1 MKYIIIDLEWNQPLS
16 YQSRTFREVGDR
28 LIFEMIQIGAVKMDE
43 QMNIVDSISIPIQ
56 PTHYVKIHPRIRR
69 MTQLGPEILDNAPH
83 FAEAMA
89 QFVAWCGEDYTLLT
103 WGCDDVSVLQ
113 QNLDFFD
120 VHPELP
126 VMCDIQRL
134 FSDVYKLKD
143 RMGLKPA
150 MDMMEI
156 EPDEDKAFHNAVNDA
171 YYTGLVFAKLPEPDA
186 VLKYPQQPKKLIHSD
201 HESQKK
207 MRGSASFASLA
218 EALASD
224 EATKLKCPT
233 CGKAVELEEAGYIPQ
248 SADKYIGL
256 AKCKGHGML
265 MSRLRFFVDHDSKVV
280 MHTSLSKATPT
291 NVAYIHTKALQIA
304 ERTARGVQPDPE
316 QALLNADRSSVPF
329 EE

>member
-1 MKYIIIDLEWNQPLS
+1 MKYIVIDLEWNQPMS

-28 LIFEMIQIGAVKMDE
+28 LIFEMIQIGAVKLDE
-43 QMNIVDSISIPIQ
+43 QLNIIDSISVPIQ

-83 FAEAMA
+83 FEEAMA

-120 VHPELP
+120 VHPQLP
-126 VMCDIQRL
+126 VMCDIQKL

-150 MDMMEI
+150 MDMLEI
-156 EPDEDKAFHNAVNDA
+156 VPDEDKAFHNAVNDA
-171 YYTGLVFAKLPEPDA
+171 YYTALVFSKIPEPDA
-186 VLKYPQQPKKLIHSD
+186 VLRYPQQPKKLIHAD
-201 HESQKK
+201 HEAQK
-207 MRGSASFASLA
+207 RLRSAVRYASLA
-218 EALASD
+218 EALASE
-224 EATKLKCPT
+224 EARQPRCPA
-233 CGKAVELEEAGYIPQ
+233 CGKPAVQDGEYVPQ

-256 AKCKGHGML
+256 AKCNAHGMV
-265 MSRLRFFVDHDSKVV
+265 MTRLRFFVERDGRIAMNMV
-280 MHTSLSKATPT
+280 TAKAAPS
-291 NVAYIHTKALQIA
+291 NVAYIHTKAIQIA
-304 ERTARGVQPDPE
+304 DRKARGIQPDPE
-316 QALLNADRSSVPF
+316 QALLNAERSSVPF